1 MCYHRVVIVY
11 RYPNVV
17 LFKGACAMK
26 NRKFLLLLLI
36 PLLVVLVGCSAAPAS
51 APEEVAAAPADLPP
65 TTADHSQFAELK
77 KAFKTGPEVTEACLE
92 CHNEAPAQIMANIH
106 WTWEYKDPAS
116 GEVWGKK
123 GVINSF

>member
-1 MCYHRVVIVY
+1 
-11 RYPNVV
+11 
-17 LFKGACAMK
+17 MK

-36 PLLVVLVGCSAAPAS
+36 PLLVILLAGCSAISAT
-51 APEEVAAAPADLPP
+51 APEENAAAAGPRTDLPIS
-65 TTADHSQFAELK
+65 TADHSQFDELK
-77 KAFKTGPEVTEACLE
+77 QEFKTGPEVTKACLE

-106 WTWEYKDPAS
+106 WTWDYKDPAS

>member
-1 MCYHRVVIVY
+1 
-11 RYPNVV
+11 
-17 LFKGACAMK
+17 MK

-36 PLLVVLVGCSAAPAS
+36 PLLVVALAGCSATPAP
-51 APEEVAAAPADLPP
+51 APEEDAAAAPADLPP
-65 TTADHSQFAELK
+65 TTADHAQFAELK
-77 KAFKTGPEVTEACLE
+77 KEFKTGPEVTKACLE